1 MADKTELEI
10 TIGPD
15 GEVRIVTH
23 GLKGQAC
30 LAETKDLEKAV
41 GEVKR
46 REKTREFYVDEA
58 RATTAARRTSR

>member
-1 MADKTELEI
+1 VSVTEKAELEI

-15 GEVRIVTH
+15 GEVRIVTR

-41 GEVKR
+41 GEVR
-46 REKTREFYVDEA
+46 HREKTREFYQQEA
-58 RATTAARRTSR
+58 RAKARVKN

>member
-1 MADKTELEI
+1 VADKTELEI
-10 TIGPD
+10 SIGPD

-41 GEVKR
+41 GEVKNR
-46 REKTREFYVDEA
+46 QKTREFYLTETQTRNKV
-58 RATTAARRTSR
+58 RN

>member
-1 MADKTELEI
+1 VRVADKTELEI

-30 LAETKDLEKAV
+30 IAETKDLEKAV
-41 GEVKR
+41 GEVKS
-46 REKTREFYVDEA
+46 REKTREFYLQEA
-58 RATTAARRTSR
+58 RTRSKVRN